1 MRKPFSLNES
11 ILTRSNKNI
20 IFKHLT
26 TARIL
31 LLGFAIIILVG
42 SLLLMLPFSTK
53 EGVELKF
60 IDALFTAT
68 SATCVTGLII
78 APTANTFTAFGQVV
92 ILLLIQIGGL
102 GFMTLTSFFYSMLG
116 RKLSLRRRISMSE
129 DMPSP
134 TGMGKLKSIAIK
146 IVILAFGMEIL
157 GAIFLTI
164 GFSIQG
170 YSFGKSLWFGIFHSI
185 SAFCNAGFDVVS
197 LTGTSLTGVNSNYLI
212 LITLAVLIGIGGI
225 GFIVLIDIADNKRF
239 RRLSM
244 HTKVV
249 IIMTLIFTFGGA
261 FVFWIGERNN
271 PATIG
276 NMPLLGQWV
285 NCYFHSVSCRTA
297 GFNSFDLTKMS
308 DLSTGMTMLLMFIG
322 AAPGSTGGGIKV
334 TTVFI
339 LAAQVLATLRNKKE
353 FVVDMKSIGT
363 NTLTKAVTVVSLA
376 LTVMI
381 TSMFVMLIAEN
392 NVEETTMV
400 ALIFEQIS
408 AYATCGLSLGITPL
422 LSPISKI
429 IIMMNMYLG
438 RIGAF
443 TFFMSFTRSTR
454 QVDKIK
460 YPEANITV

>member
-11 ILTRSNKNI
+11 ILTRSYKNV

-31 LLGFAIIILVG
+31 LLGFAIIILTG

-78 APTANTFTAFGQVV
+78 APTASTFTPFGQVV

-129 DMPSP
+129 DMQS
-134 TGMGKLKSIAIK
+134 GMGKLKSIAIK
-146 IVILAFGMEIL
+146 IVILALGVELL
-157 GAIFLTI
+157 GAIFLAI

-170 YSFGKSLWFGIFHSI
+170 YSAGQSIWFGIFHSI

-197 LTGTSLTGVNSNYLI
+197 LTGSSLTDINNNYLV

-225 GFIVLIDIADNKRF
+225 GFIVLIDISDNKSF
-239 RRLSM
+239 KRLSL
-244 HTKVV
+244 HTKIV
-249 IIMTLIFTFGGA
+249 IVMTLIFTFGGA
-261 FVFWIGERNN
+261 FVFWIAERNN
-271 PATIG
+271 PDTIG
-276 NMPLLGQWV
+276 NLPMLGQWV

-297 GFNSFDLTKMS
+297 GFNSFNLSKMS
-308 DLSTGMTMLLMFIG
+308 DLSVGMSMLLMFIG

-334 TTVFI
+334 TTVYI
-339 LAAQVLATLRNKKE
+339 LAAQVFATLRNKKE
-353 FVVDMKSIGT
+353 YIVDMKAIGT
-363 NTLTKAVTVVSLA
+363 NTLTKAVTVISLA

-381 TSMFVMLIAEN
+381 SSMFVLLLVEN
-392 NVEETTMV
+392 NVEETSMT

-408 AYATCGLSLGITPL
+408 AYATCGLSLGVTPL

-443 TFFMSFTRSTR
+443 TFFMSFTRTTR
-454 QVDKIK
+454 QIDKIK

>member
-11 ILTRSNKNI
+11 ILTRSYKNI

-42 SLLLMLPFSTK
+42 SLLLMLPFATK

-78 APTANTFTAFGQVV
+78 APTANTFTPFGQVV

-129 DMPSP
+129 DMQS
-134 TGMGKLKSIAIK
+134 GMGRLKSIAIK
-146 IVILAFGMEIL
+146 IVILAFGVEIL
-157 GAIFLTI
+157 GIIFLTI

-170 YSFGKSLWFGIFHSI
+170 YSFGQSLWYGIFHSV

-197 LTGTSLTGVNSNYLI
+197 LTGTSLVGVNNNYLI
-212 LITLAVLIGIGGI
+212 LITLALLIGIGGI
-225 GFIVLIDIADNKRF
+225 GFIVLIDISENRRF
-239 RRLSM
+239 RRLSL
-244 HTKVV
+244 HTKIV
-249 IIMTLIFTFGGA
+249 ILMTLVFTFGGA
-261 FVFWIGERNN
+261 FVFWIAERNN

-308 DLSTGMTMLLMFIG
+308 DLSTGTTMLLMFVG

-339 LAAQVLATLRNKKE
+339 LAAQVIATLRNKKE
-353 FVVDMKSIGT
+353 FVVDMKAVGT

-376 LTVMI
+376 LSVMI
-381 TSMFVMLIAEN
+381 TSMFIMLIAEN
-392 NVEETTMV
+392 NVEETSME

-408 AYATCGLSLGITPL
+408 AYATCGLSLGVTPL

-429 IIMMNMYLG
+429 IIMLNMYLG

-443 TFFMSFTRSTR
+443 TFFMSFTKNTR